1 MFGYHENKLN
11 FKNKKLLLPAKPYNI
26 SLFKQHYFNFIRF
39 SWDFDKINLIFVNL
53 KYHPR
58 PLLYFFF
65 YLLFSIFSTSS
76 EIKEIFDEILNLLEL
91 DLAKPQRRWI
101 KLVLN
106 QNIQTIEKSLKKR
119 EQKNI
124 LVVDFWFFSIEIKFK
139 YTLLNSK

>member
-1 MFGYHENKLN
+1 MKINWILKVKNCSCTLATKL
-11 FKNKKLLLPAKPYNI
+11 YNI

-58 PLLYFFF
+58 PVLYFF
-65 YLLFSIFSTSS
+65 YWLFSLFSTSS

-106 QNIQTIEKSLKKR
+106 QNIQTIEKSLKKL